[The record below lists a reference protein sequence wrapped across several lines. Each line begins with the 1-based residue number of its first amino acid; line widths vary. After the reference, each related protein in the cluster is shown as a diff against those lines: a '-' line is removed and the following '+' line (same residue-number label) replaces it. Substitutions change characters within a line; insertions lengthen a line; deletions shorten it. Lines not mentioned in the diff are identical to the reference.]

1 MADRGYDPR
10 YFEEDHVFDAPG
22 LLGWLTT
29 RRKDGLLRLL
39 HASLPPGGRVLDVGC
54 GYGDMLAET
63 RSAVRIGIDVNLDAL
78 RQAATRAA
86 GARFAMGAVESLPF
100 KSNTFDGVICSE
112 VLEHLDEP
120 ATLAQEI
127 VRVTKPNG
135 VYCITVPNEAITTF
149 GRFILGKRPAKSPA
163 HKQQFTPRT
172 IAGLFPSQPEMT
184 IMAPF
189 ARLPFAASTNV
200 IALFRKR

>member
-1 MADRGYDPR
+1 MADQAYDPR

-22 LLGWLTT
+22 ILGWLTG
-29 RRKDGLLRLL
+29 RRKDAVLRLL
-39 HASLPPGGRVLDVGC
+39 HSSLPSGGRVLDVGC

-63 RSAVRIGIDVNLDAL
+63 RSSVRIGVDVNFDAL
-78 RQAATRAA
+78 VQAAARAS
-86 GARFAMGAVESLPF
+86 GARFAMAAVERLPF

-112 VLEHLDEP
+112 VLEHLEHP
-120 ATLAQEI
+120 ATLADEI

-135 VYCITVPNEAITTF
+135 MYCITVPNEAITTF

-163 HKQQFTPRT
+163 HKQEFTPGT
-172 IAGLFPSQPEMT
+172 IARLFPSRPEAT

-189 ARLPFAASTNV
+189 SKLPFAVSTNV